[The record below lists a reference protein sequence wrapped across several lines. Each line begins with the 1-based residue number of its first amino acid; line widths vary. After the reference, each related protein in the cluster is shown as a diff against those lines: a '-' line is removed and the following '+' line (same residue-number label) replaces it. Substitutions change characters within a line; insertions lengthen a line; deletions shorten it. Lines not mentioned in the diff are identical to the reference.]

1 MRNFYLHFPHRF
13 KRTRFQPCRVTVEQA
28 LKVSRSIG
36 TIFVVGVYLWHLI
49 LTLRNMGKKVHQC
62 RSEFCSDFDQCTSES
77 CLLKRGVIFSSLFF
91 LAENNPVQP
100 IAGLLSK
107 VVHVA
112 CDRHPNDTEKP
123 CVHGRKLD
131 FFKSVVAEV
140 LEVHNPHW
148 TLIMAV
154 PKNVGAD
161 KTDGHALEMNQPV
174 K

>member
-1 MRNFYLHFPHRF
+1 M
-13 KRTRFQPCRVTVEQA
+13 
-28 LKVSRSIG
+28 S
-36 TIFVVGVYLWHLI
+36 LI
-49 LTLRNMGKKVHQC
+49 
-62 RSEFCSDFDQCTSES
+62 
-77 CLLKRGVIFSSLFF
+77 F

-112 CDRHPNDTEKP
+112 CDRHPNDTEEP
-123 CVHGRKLD
+123 CVSGRKLD
-131 FFKSVVAEV
+131 LSKFIVAKV
-140 LEVHNPHW
+140 LEIHNPHW

-161 KTDGHALEMNQPV
+161 KTDSHALEMDQPV